1 MIAPCLSLYCCDV
14 LNIVTWRTWLFS
26 AKVIRGRESY
36 TLVKR
41 QNLTRR
47 KSAIGADAIGRHI
60 LTVPLT
66 KLGINRF
73 TLIQCT
79 QRI

>member
-26 AKVIRGRESY
+26 AKVIRGREFY

-47 KSAIGADAIGRHI
+47 KSAIGADAILSQF
-60 LTVPLT
+60 LTVALT
-66 KLGINRF
+66 KLGMSRF
-73 TLIQCT
+73 T
-79 QRI
+79 RI